1 MWPESC
7 ISSRKSTH
15 SYCSQAPIK
24 VCVTPLTHSWRNM
37 FRIHY
42 ICSFP
47 FHADEW
53 QWVSID
59 DSVCLPLPLS
69 SVSDLIS
76 RYDLCVTGEGLTRL
90 TYEPRLLHALLPHV
104 RVFARVSPKQKV
116 SFTHLIVE
124 LSHSVYVELFIMVNS
139 VDVPSVQEFVIT
151 SLKGL
156 GFVTLMCGDGTNDV
170 GALKHAHIGE
180 SLNILV
186 IRRS

>member
-1 MWPESC
+1 
-7 ISSRKSTH
+7 
-15 SYCSQAPIK
+15 
-24 VCVTPLTHSWRNM
+24 M
-37 FRIHY
+37 FTIHY
-42 ICSFP
+42 ICSLRFY
-47 FHADEW
+47 ADEW

-59 DSVCLPLPLS
+59 DSVRLPLPPS

-90 TYEPRLLHALLPHV
+90 TYVPRLLHALLPHV

-116 SFTHLIVE
+116 SFPRLTVESSHWVFIRTDGLLLSCSSWLTVLIF
-124 LSHSVYVELFIMVNS
+124 L
-139 VDVPSVQEFVIT
+139 SVQEFVIT

-180 SLNILV
+180 SLNIFVSSDILHV
-186 IRRS
+186 

>member
-1 MWPESC
+1 
-7 ISSRKSTH
+7 
-15 SYCSQAPIK
+15 
-24 VCVTPLTHSWRNM
+24 M
-37 FRIHY
+37 F
-42 ICSFP
+42 SF
-47 FHADEW
+47 FAAEW

-59 DSVCLPLPLS
+59 GSVCLPLPPS
-69 SVSDLIS
+69 SVSDLVR

-116 SFTHLIVE
+116 SFTRSRNLFNLYRMVCCWTWLTALI
-124 LSHSVYVELFIMVNS
+124 LL
-139 VDVPSVQEFVIT
+139 SVQEFVIT

-186 IRRS
+186 LKSDIYSTCNGFLHVSFTNLTYKKYFLGSKHA